1 MVINYDL
8 PRTLIDAP
16 DPVTYLHR
24 IGRTG
29 RFGRDGISISF
40 VHDARSWQELQE
52 IQSYFGVSI
61 SLVPADDV
69 NIVENMIEKIMKSN
83 NEMLTALSDM
93 KKSRHAPKSNGF

>member
-8 PRTLIDAP
+8 PRKSDDSP

-29 RFGRDGISISF
+29 RFGRDGVSISF

-52 IQSYFGVSI
+52 IQRYFGVNI
-61 SLVPADDV
+61 SLVPADDAQV
-69 NIVENMIEKIMKSN
+69 VEETINKIMKNNKEMIMASN
-83 NEMLTALSDM
+83 DM
-93 KKSRHAPKSNGF
+93 KNSRHAPEVKGF